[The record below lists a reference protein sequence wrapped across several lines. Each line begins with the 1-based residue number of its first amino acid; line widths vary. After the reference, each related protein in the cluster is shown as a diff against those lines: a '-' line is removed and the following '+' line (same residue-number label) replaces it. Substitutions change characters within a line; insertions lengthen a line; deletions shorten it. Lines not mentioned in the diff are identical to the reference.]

1 MRKLLNITQSNGLE
15 KLRQDCLYIAIH
27 DGRATAPRERI
38 DAEPA
43 RLFTVF
49 AGEVMAK
56 VLGHF
61 PWEFERMLDSVIAFE
76 RSIRMPEKKIERR

>member
-1 MRKLLNITQSNGLE
+1 M
-15 KLRQDCLYIAIH
+15 
-27 DGRATAPRERI
+27 
-38 DAEPA
+38 AE
-43 RLFTVF
+43 
-49 AGEVMAK
+49 